1 MSTNAE
7 HPLQEER
14 ERPMRVVDAVAQWFE
29 TAGIQHYF
37 GYAGGAIWPLMDGL
51 VDVPDI
57 KGYQAKNEGHAVHMA
72 DVYYRI
78 TGRLAPVVVSKG
90 PGLMNTVGAVAS
102 AMHDTSAVL
111 VLAGSGS
118 THFLGRAGMQEMY
131 YHGFED
137 AVSVFRPIPK
147 GAWLIVRPDQV
158 VDVLNTALKVATS
171 GRPGPVFVQLP
182 YDIQLAEVYGEI
194 ESPTQRQA
202 GGTQHAAAADID
214 RVAALIRE
222 AERPVLLAGGGVNR
236 SPGGI
241 ASLGKLADVL
251 QIPVATTLPAKGAMS
266 EEHPLSLGPT
276 GRSGF
281 VAAVRA
287 TREADLVIGVGAR
300 FSDNHT
306 SNWRSGMVY
315 DVPKTR
321 IVQVDIDPM
330 EIGRNYALEL
340 GVLSDAAAFLDD
352 LGAAVARQG
361 GPGDH
366 GDWVKTVQG
375 YRDEWHEELKEI
387 FKAPQSPIHPG
398 RLVHEISEK
407 LPEKSHVL
415 IDVGDVTQ
423 YAEAYMTI
431 RRPGSWHI
439 NSGMAEMGW
448 ATQGGPGA
456 VVADPGSTAVVLT
469 GDGAF
474 LMGPQVIA
482 TAVEYGLKVIWVIL
496 NNYELGIERK
506 GSAASYQRVHPW
518 VHFRRE
524 DTDEPYNPDF
534 AAMAKSFGAD
544 GEKVTTSDGFAA
556 AFQRAVDSPRPYVL
570 DVLIDLSIGSYFVRG
585 ITRGY
590 PDKWAE
596 SYPGYGL
603 LTVKR

>member
-1 MSTNAE
+1 
-7 HPLQEER
+7 
-14 ERPMRVVDAVAQWFE
+14 MRVVDAVARWFE
-29 TAGIQHYF
+29 TAGIQAYF

-51 VDVPDI
+51 VGVPQV

-78 TGRLAPVVVSKG
+78 TGRIAPVVCSKG
-90 PGLMNTVGAVAS
+90 PGLMNTVGATAS
-102 AMHDTSAVL
+102 AMHDSTAVM
-111 VLAGSGS
+111 VIAGSGS

-137 AVSVFRPIPK
+137 AVSVFRPITK

-158 VDVLNTALKVATS
+158 VDVLNTALKVALS

-182 YDIQLAEVYGEI
+182 YDIQLAEVEGEI
-194 ESPTQRQA
+194 EPPDRRRATSGQRPGQREVDQVA
-202 GGTQHAAAADID
+202 EL
-214 RVAALIRE
+214 VAA
-222 AERPVLLAGGGVNR
+222 AERPLLLVGGGVNK
-236 SPGGI
+236 SPR
-241 ASLGKLADVL
+241 ALAALESLVDKLS
-251 QIPVATTLPAKGAMS
+251 IPVVTTLPAKGAIP
-266 EEHPLSLGPT
+266 ETHPLALGPT

-281 VAAVRA
+281 VGAVEA
-287 TREADLVIGVGAR
+287 TREADVVLAIGAR

-315 DVPKTR
+315 DVPRTK

-330 EIGRNYALEL
+330 EIGRNYAVEL
-340 GVLSDAAAFLDD
+340 GVLSDAGAFLED
-352 LGAAVARQG
+352 LGAAVERRGKQ
-361 GPGDH
+361 PDH
-366 GDWVKTVQG
+366 ADWIRKAQG
-375 YRDEWHEELKEI
+375 YRDAWRAELEPI
-387 FKAPQSPIHPG
+387 FHAPGSPIHPG
-398 RLVHEISEK
+398 RLAYEVGEM
-407 LPEKSHVL
+407 LPERSHVL

-431 RRPGSWHI
+431 TRPGSWHI

-474 LMGPQVIA
+474 LMGPQVVA
-482 TAVEYGLKVIWVIL
+482 TAVEYGLKVVWVIL

-506 GSAASYQRVHPW
+506 GSAASYQRTHPW
-518 VHFRRE
+518 VSFTRE
-524 DTDEPYNPDF
+524 DTGEPYNPDF
-534 AAMAKSFGAD
+534 AAMARSFGAD
-544 GEKVTTSDGFAA
+544 GEQVRQADDFRPAFERALASD
-556 AFQRAVDSPRPYVL
+556 RPYVL
-570 DVLIDLSIGSYFVRG
+570 DVVIDASVPSYFVRG
-585 ITRGY
+585 ITRAY

-603 LTVKR
+603 LTNRR